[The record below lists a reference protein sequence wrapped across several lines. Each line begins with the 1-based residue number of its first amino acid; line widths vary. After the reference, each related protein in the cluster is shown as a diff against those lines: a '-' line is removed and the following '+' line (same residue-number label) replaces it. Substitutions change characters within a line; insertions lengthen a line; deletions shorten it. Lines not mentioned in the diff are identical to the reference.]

1 MGTGP
6 NETELTCTAA
16 HFWPAAEA
24 AIAPGLASVRQLLP
38 ASELASTVPLSST
51 AASWRPETASAP
63 GEAAT
68 PVLIGPS
75 VDQLAPASVVALTRR
90 EVRDPDWAAP
100 PP

>member
-6 NETELTCTAA
+6 NETEVTSTVP

-38 ASELASTVPLSST
+38 ASELASIVPLSSS

-68 PVLIGPS
+68 PWLIGPS
-75 VDQLAPASVVALTRR
+75 VDQLAPASAVVLTGVKWRS
-90 EVRDPDWAAP
+90 
-100 PP
+100 